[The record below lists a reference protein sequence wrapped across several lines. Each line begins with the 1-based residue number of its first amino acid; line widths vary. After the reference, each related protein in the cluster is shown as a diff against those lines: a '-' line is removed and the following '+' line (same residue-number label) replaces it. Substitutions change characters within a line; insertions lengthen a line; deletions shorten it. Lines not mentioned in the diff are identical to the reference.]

1 MLLVG
6 FVVWFAIE
14 PRTIWPGVLLFL
26 GLGVLLLCL
35 LGVIAAQGLHAIHN
49 ERQLGVSLLAVAVL
63 AMLTLP
69 IYLLANGVTVV
80 RREGF
85 GRSAL
90 LSLGT
95 GGALLAYPI
104 VAVVCLLAGAQRL
117 AFLLILVAGPLSFLA
132 CSFAAMVLYSW
143 VYRFWFNRFGP
154 PPTAVV
160 VLGAGLR
167 GGRTVT
173 RLLANRLDKGM
184 AVAKRAARPELT
196 SEPAPDQA
204 SGPTPELARA
214 SAETRGVDEGHRSFM
229 VTSGG
234 QGPDEVVSEAQAMAE
249 YLQEHGWPADAIIKE
264 SRSRNTEEN
273 LAFSKALLDEVGLQ
287 GQVAV
292 VTNNFHAFRAAT
304 MMRRAGMAGYAVGA
318 PTAWY
323 YVPSATIRE
332 FLAFLRDYKVAVIVM
347 LVLSSLPLLVATGI
361 AVASLVHP

>member
-1 MLLVG
+1 MIWIGILLLVA

-35 LGVIAAQGLHAIHN
+35 LAVIAGSVVTNPNVRGVLFLALGL
-49 ERQLGVSLLAVAVL
+49 VVML
-63 AMLTLP
+63 AMLVLP

-95 GGALLAYPI
+95 GAALLAYPT
-104 VAVVCLLAGAQRL
+104 VAGIC
-117 AFLLILVAGPLSFLA
+117 LVAGLGRIGVLLLMAAGPIGFLA
-132 CSFAAMVLYSW
+132 CAFTSMVLYSW
-143 VYRFWFNRFGP
+143 VYRIWFSRFGAP
-154 PPTAVV
+154 PAAVI

-167 GGRTVT
+167 GGWTVT
-173 RLLANRLDKGM
+173 KLLANRLDKGI
-184 AVAKRAARPELT
+184 AVAERATRAALTAGPDPAGAPERP
-196 SEPAPDQA
+196 
-204 SGPTPELARA
+204 
-214 SAETRGVDEGHRSFM
+214 FM

-234 QGPDEVVSEAQAMAE
+234 QGPDEIVSEAQAMAE
-249 YLQEHGWPADAIIKE
+249 YLQDHGVPADAIIKE

-273 LAFSKALLDEVGLQ
+273 LAFSKELLDEVGLH

-304 MMRRAGMAGYAVGA
+304 MMRRAGLPGYAVGA

-332 FLAFLRDYKVAVIVM
+332 FLAFLRDYKGAVIAC
-347 LVLSSLPLLVATGI
+347 LALTSLPLLAAVII
-361 AVASLVHP
+361 AITSLIG